1 MAASVSVV
9 TGPEVPGNR
18 KFVTADVTFDSS
30 YATGGEAISVSSL
43 GLTRLDFMWVSPSDG
58 YVAQWDGSLTNPK
71 IKLFGTNKDVVG
83 VTTGPLTEVAS
94 GFNVS
99 TNTVKVFAFGA

>member
-43 GLTRLDFMWVSPSDG
+43 GLTRLDFMWVSPDDG
-58 YVAQWDGSLTNPK
+58 YLPQWDGSLTAPK
-71 IKLFGTNKDVVG
+71 IKLYQVLPSMLQ
-83 VTTGPLTEVAS
+83 PLVEVADTTD
-94 GFNVS
+94 VS
-99 TNTVKVFAFGA
+99 SVVVKVFAFGA

>member
-1 MAASVSVV
+1 MPATVSVV

-43 GLTRLDFMWVSPSDG
+43 GLTRLDFMWVSPDDG
-58 YVAQWDGSLTNPK
+58 FLPQWDGSLTSPK
-71 IKLFGTNKDVVG
+71 IKLFWVD
-83 VTTGPLTEVAS
+83 TTVDGAALAEVAS
-94 GFNVS
+94 TTDVS
-99 TNTVKVFAFGA
+99 SVAVKVFAFGA